1 MVGEQVKVKSELILT
16 YNNNLLFIH
25 CVIYEAVWELRI
37 PLETFHDPLKFG
49 ARKGECGEEE
59 NGELGLDEETA
70 DNPASDA
77 DDGTAAPALGS
88 SDAKPKQ
95 KKDMDRLAWPLA

>member
-1 MVGEQVKVKSELILT
+1 MVGEQVKVKRELILT

-59 NGELGLDEETA
+59 NGELCLDGENA
-70 DNPASDA
+70 DNPGSDA
-77 DDGTAAPALGS
+77 DDGTVAPALGS
-88 SDAKPKQ
+88 DAKPNQ
-95 KKDMDRLAWPLA
+95 KKDMDLLPWPLA